1 MFRIVK
7 NIKFFLTSIS
17 LFPSY
22 IVFIIKCKAKNKEAL
37 KYIEDTKYF
46 SGSFFEILNNR
57 PEYIC
62 ILYMRLGKVSG
73 VLKLF
78 RRNYPCVLPASC
90 KVGGGI
96 YIDHPHG
103 SHINIKKCGAN
114 LKFKHNVTVGNNHGG
129 IPVLG
134 DNVFLGCGAC
144 VLGDISIGNNVKI
157 GANCVV
163 VKDVPDNAVVIGNP
177 AIIVKLDNKKV
188 NIKL

>member
-1 MFRIVK
+1 MYQLVK
-7 NIKFFLTSIS
+7 KIKFVLTSTLLI
-17 LFPSY
+17 PSY
-22 IVFIIKCKAKNKEAL
+22 VIFKVKCKSNNKEAL

-46 SGSFFEILNNR
+46 SGSFFEILYKR
-57 PEYIC
+57 PEYIS
-62 ILYMRLGKVSG
+62 ILYMRLGKISG
-73 VLKLF
+73 LLKMF
-78 RRNYPCVLPASC
+78 RKNYPCVLPPSC
-90 KVGGGI
+90 KIGGGI

-103 SHINIKKCGAN
+103 SHINVKRCGVN

-129 IPVLG
+129 IPILG

-144 VLGDISIGNNVKI
+144 VLGNIIVGNNVKI

-163 VKDVPDNAVVIGNP
+163 VKNVPENAVVIGNP